1 MTSLRSLR
9 SLSRAMALG
18 FVRDRTSL
26 FFTILFPLMFLV
38 VFGLIFNSA
47 STSRPDVVQIGAVPV
62 LDNIQGEG
70 RAGLEQVLAIQ
81 HTDDLDDALAKVRN
95 GDVAAAVE
103 QRGDEVILHFSA
115 ADQVRAGAV
124 VAVFRDLVQQVNLS
138 ISPTPARYTLDAQQV
153 EDESLKTI
161 QYLTPGLLA
170 WAVASGAMFGAALTL
185 VTWRQKKVLRRLRLA
200 PVDTGTVLG
209 ARVGVSILIA
219 LAQAAIFIAVGS
231 LPFFGLQLANYWW
244 MIIPLLVAGTLA
256 FLSLGMIAG
265 AFTKTPEAASAVA
278 NLIVLPMAFL
288 SGSFF
293 PLQGAPGWL
302 DAVSK
307 LLPMRHLVDGM
318 LDVMVRG
325 KGPVDVL
332 PQLGILVAFAAVV
345 GTIAVALFR
354 WDDA

>member
-1 MTSLRSLR
+1 MSSLR

-26 FFTILFPLMFLV
+26 FFTILFPLMFLM
-38 VFGLIFNSA
+38 VFGLIFRDA
-47 STSRPDVVQIGAVPV
+47 GTSRPEVLQVGAVPL
-62 LDNIQGEG
+62 LDNVQGEG
-70 RAGLEQVLAIQ
+70 RAGLEQVLALQ
-81 HTDDLDDALAKVRN
+81 RTDDLDDALAKVRG
-95 GDVAAAVE
+95 GDASAAVE
-103 QRGDEVILHFSA
+103 QRGDQVILHFSA
-115 ADQVRAGAV
+115 ADQVQSGTV
-124 VAVFRDLVQQVNLS
+124 VAVFRDLVQQVNLAT
-138 ISPTPARYTLDAQQV
+138 SPVPPRYTFAAEQV
-153 EDESLKTI
+153 EDQSLKVI

-185 VTWRQKKVLRRLRLA
+185 VTWRQKKVLRRLLLA
-200 PVDTGTVLG
+200 PVGTGSVLG
-209 ARVGVSILIA
+209 ARVGVSVLVA

-231 LPFFGLQLANYWW
+231 LPFFGLQLADSWW
-244 MIIPLLVAGTLA
+244 MIVPLLIAGTLA

-265 AFTKTPEAASAVA
+265 SFTKTPEAASAVA

-293 PLQGAPGWL
+293 PLQGAPAWL
-302 DAVSK
+302 DALSRV
-307 LLPMRHLVDGM
+307 LPMRHLVDGM

-325 KGPVDVL
+325 KGPLDVL
-332 PQLGILVAFAAVV
+332 PQLGILVGFAAVV